1 MATRGAKGGGDAV
14 AEPRSRDAAAR
25 KPSAAAVSA
34 PLELDAR
41 SITGAAPLELTVDD
55 MLEAPLPAHMPA
67 EMFTGPG
74 LLALADLLPI
84 MTAYID
90 RGEVVRFLNKPMAEY
105 LGHPRSALLDRPL
118 RELMGEDIYPV
129 REPLI
134 RAALAGER
142 QFFVAEQEHPTRGPL
157 AIQSEYVP
165 WPGRDGSVVG
175 MVMLVEDITE
185 RMVAERALKESE
197 ARFRRIANDAPILM
211 WVTRLDRTRDFVND
225 AYMEYLGTDDRDAA
239 RLYDWR
245 SGIHPDDA
253 ERVLA
258 ESVAGEASLKTFT
271 LEGRFRRAD
280 GEYRWLRSTSSPRFG
295 PDGEHVGF
303 IGAATDITLAKEAE
317 LELRRQVEEQT
328 RELGVS
334 EARFRAVFDTVLE
347 VLVLMQPDGTVV
359 ELNRKDAAWRAG
371 DFRNAVGRKIWD
383 APTLQMYP
391 QHVELMKKAVKQ
403 AASGRLFEQ
412 EVRLDRPGA
421 PTAYLDVSVQPVHG
435 PEGKVIYL
443 LFEARDITDLKAA
456 QEQLRQ
462 SQKMEALG
470 QLTGGIAHDFN
481 NLLTVVVGGLDL
493 IAKRSEDAKLKR
505 YAENALGAAE
515 RGARLT
521 AQLLAFSRVQRL
533 EVRPTFV
540 APLIENMRPLLKN
553 VLGPGIAK
561 KFDLDESMIP
571 VMADP
576 TQLEVAILNLAIN
589 ARDAMPEGGVLS
601 FATRAVTISGDPEVE
616 DGEYVELCISDT
628 GVGMPAEIAERAF
641 EPFFTTKEVGKGTG
655 LGLSMVYGMA
665 RQSGGAARIES
676 RLGEGTA
683 VKLLFRKAEAE
694 LAKDAAAAEAEQ
706 AQPEPER
713 VPASV
718 LVIDDDPDVRAFI
731 AETLEEQGYRVR
743 QASDGREG
751 LKQFDRAKADLV
763 IVDFIMPEMSGAE
776 VARKIRAKLP
786 DQAILF
792 VSGYSETDAVK
803 RTAPDAPLLAKPF
816 RADALHKAVRSAITP
831 QG

>member
-1 MATRGAKGGGDAV
+1 MATRG
-14 AEPRSRDAAAR
+14 RSRGSEPDEAKAAAAPAPLDPDSR
-25 KPSAAAVSA
+25 TASGSA
-34 PLELDAR
+34 P
-41 SITGAAPLELTVDD
+41 PLELTVAD
-55 MLEAPLPAHMPA
+55 MLDAPLPAHMPA

-84 MTAYID
+84 MTAYVD
-90 RGEVVRFLNKPMAEY
+90 RGEVVRFVNRPMADY
-105 LGHPRSALLDRPL
+105 LGAARSTLLDRPV
-118 RELMGEDIYPV
+118 RALMGEDVYPA
-129 REPLI
+129 RKGLI
-134 RAALAGER
+134 AAALAGER
-142 QFFVAEQEHPTRGPL
+142 QFFVAEQDHPARGPV
-157 AIQSEYVP
+157 AIQAEYIP
-165 WPGRDGSVVG
+165 WPGADGG
-175 MVMLVEDITE
+175 IAGLVMLVEDITE

-197 ARFRRIANDAPILM
+197 ARFRRIANSAPVLM

-225 AYMEYLGTDDRDAA
+225 AYMEYLGTGDREAA

-253 ERVLA
+253 GRVLA
-258 ESVAGEASLKTFT
+258 ESVAGEASLEPFT
-271 LEGRFRRAD
+271 IEARFRRGD
-280 GEYRWLRSTSSPRFG
+280 GDYRWLRSTSSPRFG

-328 RELGVS
+328 RELAVS

-347 VLVLMQPDGTVV
+347 VLVLMEPDGTVV
-359 ELNRKDAAWRAG
+359 ELNRKEAPWRAS
-371 DFRNAVGRKIWD
+371 DFKSAAGRKIWD

-391 QHVELMKKAVKQ
+391 QHVELMKKAVRR
-403 AASGRLFEQ
+403 AASGKLFEQ
-412 EVRLDRPGA
+412 EVRLERAGA
-421 PTAYLDVSVQPVHG
+421 PSAYLDVSVQPVHG
-435 PEGKVIYL
+435 PEGEVIYL

-481 NLLTVVVGGLDL
+481 NLLTVVVGGLDI
-493 IAKRSEDAKLKR
+493 IAKRAPDAKLKR

-533 EVRPTFV
+533 EVRPTLV
-540 APLIENMRPLLKN
+540 APLIQNMRPLLKN
-553 VLGPGIAK
+553 VLGPGITK
-561 KFDLDESMIP
+561 EFDLDDSMIP

-589 ARDAMPEGGVLS
+589 ARDAMPDGGILS
-601 FATRAVTISGDPEVE
+601 FTTRPVTVSGDPELE

-676 RLGEGTA
+676 RIGEGTA
-683 VKLLFRKAEAE
+683 VKLLFRKADAE
-694 LAKDAAAAEAEQ
+694 IAKDTPGADVDQ

-751 LKQFDRAKADLV
+751 LRLFDRERANLV

-786 DQAILF
+786 DQPILF

-816 RADALHKAVRSAITP
+816 RADALHKAVRAAIVP